1 MTHSSAKHFSMILII
16 ILGVMTAFGPLTI
29 DTYTPS
35 LPKVQHDFGTTTSEI
50 QLTLSFAMIGLALGQ
65 FLFGPI
71 SDVFGRKRIATILMM
86 IYLVATFLS
95 IFTGHLTVF
104 LILRLIQG
112 LTSGGAIVIA
122 KASVGDK
129 YHGNELAKFLAS
141 LMVVNGIIS
150 ILAPLLGGFVLSISN
165 WRMIF
170 AFLTLIAFIVLIGIF
185 LKMPAHT
192 QTMQTRLQF
201 KDILKDFLYL
211 LKKPTFVIPMLLQGL
226 TYVMLFSY
234 SSASPFI
241 TQKIYHMSAPQFS
254 VMLAINGV
262 GLIIVS
268 QIVALLVEKISRQK
282 LLIYLTI
289 MQILGVILL
298 IATLALHLPLYVLL
312 IAFFINIS
320 PVTSIAPLGFSMA
333 MEERTGGSGNAS
345 SLLGLFQFILGGI
358 ISPLVGLNGEHDMT
372 PYLLIISVTAILLVL
387 LQFIYFKL
395 YSKTLYLIKK

>member
-95 IFTGHLTVF
+95 IFTGHLTIF

-289 MQILGVILL
+289 VQIVGVILL

-395 YSKTLYLIKK
+395 YSKNTISH

>member
-1 MTHSSAKHFSMILII
+1 MTHSSAKHFSIILII

-262 GLIIVS
+262 GLIVVS

-289 MQILGVILL
+289 VQIVGVILL

-395 YSKTLYLIKK
+395 YSKNTISH

>member
-86 IYLVATFLS
+86 IYLGATFLS
-95 IFTGHLTVF
+95 IFTGHLTLF

-262 GLIIVS
+262 GLIVVS

-289 MQILGVILL
+289 VQIVGVILL

-395 YSKTLYLIKK
+395 YSKNTISH

>member
-95 IFTGHLTVF
+95 IFTGHLTLF

-262 GLIIVS
+262 GLIVVS

-289 MQILGVILL
+289 MQIVGVILL

-395 YSKTLYLIKK
+395 YSKNTISH

>member
-95 IFTGHLTVF
+95 IFTGHLTLF

-150 ILAPLLGGFVLSISN
+150 ILSPLLGGFVLSISN

-262 GLIIVS
+262 GLILVS

-289 MQILGVILL
+289 VQIVGVILL

-395 YSKTLYLIKK
+395 YSKNTISH

>member
-95 IFTGHLTVF
+95 IFTGHLTLF

-262 GLIIVS
+262 GLIVVR

-289 MQILGVILL
+289 VQIVGVILL

-395 YSKTLYLIKK
+395 YSKNTISH

>member
-35 LPKVQHDFGTTTSEI
+35 LPKVQQDFGTTTSEI

-95 IFTGHLTVF
+95 IFTGHLTLF

-262 GLIIVS
+262 GLILVS

-289 MQILGVILL
+289 VQIVGVILL

-372 PYLLIISVTAILLVL
+372 PYLLIISITAILLVL

-395 YSKTLYLIKK
+395 YSKNTISH

>member
-95 IFTGHLTVF
+95 IFTGHLTLF

-150 ILAPLLGGFVLSISN
+150 ILSPLLGGFVLSISN

-289 MQILGVILL
+289 VQIVGVILL

-333 MEERTGGSGNAS
+333 MEERTGSSGNAS

-395 YSKTLYLIKK
+395 YSKNTISH

>member
-95 IFTGHLTVF
+95 IFTGHLTLF

-192 QTMQTRLQF
+192 QIMQTRLQF

-262 GLIIVS
+262 GLIVVS

-289 MQILGVILL
+289 VQIVGVILL

-395 YSKTLYLIKK
+395 YSKNTISH

>member
-95 IFTGHLTVF
+95 IFTGHLTLF

-170 AFLTLIAFIVLIGIF
+170 AFLTFIAFIVLIGIF
-185 LKMPAHT
+185 FKMPAHT

-262 GLIIVS
+262 GLIVVS

-289 MQILGVILL
+289 VQIVGVILL
-298 IATLALHLPLYVLL
+298 IATLALHLPLYALL

-372 PYLLIISVTAILLVL
+372 PYLLIISITAILLVL

-395 YSKTLYLIKK
+395 YSKNTISH

>member
-16 ILGVMTAFGPLTI
+16 ILGVMTAFGTLTI

-95 IFTGHLTVF
+95 IFTGHLTLF

-262 GLIIVS
+262 GLIVVS

-289 MQILGVILL
+289 VQIVGVILL

-395 YSKTLYLIKK
+395 YSKNTISH

>member
-95 IFTGHLTVF
+95 IFIGHLTLF

-289 MQILGVILL
+289 MQIVGVILL

-320 PVTSIAPLGFSMA
+320 PVTSFAPLGFSMA

-395 YSKTLYLIKK
+395 YSKNTISH

>member
-35 LPKVQHDFGTTTSEI
+35 LPKVQQDFGTTTSEI

-95 IFTGHLTVF
+95 IFTGHLTIF

-185 LKMPAHT
+185 LKIPAHT

-262 GLIIVS
+262 GLILVS

-289 MQILGVILL
+289 VQIVGVILL

-372 PYLLIISVTAILLVL
+372 PYLLIISITAILLVL

-395 YSKTLYLIKK
+395 YSKNTISH

>member
-262 GLIIVS
+262 GLIVVS

-289 MQILGVILL
+289 MQIVGVILL

-395 YSKTLYLIKK
+395 YSKNTISH

>member
-95 IFTGHLTVF
+95 IFIGHLTLF

-289 MQILGVILL
+289 MQIVGVILL

-320 PVTSIAPLGFSMA
+320 PVTSIAPLGFSIA

-395 YSKTLYLIKK
+395 YSKNTISH

>member
-289 MQILGVILL
+289 MQIVGVILL

-395 YSKTLYLIKK
+395 YSKNTISH

>member
-29 DTYTPS
+29 DTYTLS

-86 IYLVATFLS
+86 IYLIATFLS

-192 QTMQTRLQF
+192 QTMQTYLQF

-262 GLIIVS
+262 GLIVVS

-289 MQILGVILL
+289 MQIVGVILL

-312 IAFFINIS
+312 TAFFINIS

-387 LQFIYFKL
+387 LQFLYFKL
-395 YSKTLYLIKK
+395 YSKNTTSH

>member
-95 IFTGHLTVF
+95 IFIGHLTLF

-289 MQILGVILL
+289 MQIVGVILL

-333 MEERTGGSGNAS
+333 IEERTGGSGNAS

-395 YSKTLYLIKK
+395 YSKNTISH

>member
-95 IFTGHLTVF
+95 IFIGHLTLF

-185 LKMPAHT
+185 LKMPTHT

-289 MQILGVILL
+289 MQIVGVILL

-395 YSKTLYLIKK
+395 YSKNTISH

>member
-254 VMLAINGV
+254 LMLAINGV
-262 GLIIVS
+262 GLIVVS

-289 MQILGVILL
+289 MQIVGVILL

-395 YSKTLYLIKK
+395 YSKNTISH

>member
-95 IFTGHLTVF
+95 IFTGHLTLF

-201 KDILKDFLYL
+201 KVILKDFLYL

-262 GLIIVS
+262 GLIVVS

-289 MQILGVILL
+289 VQIVGVILL

-395 YSKTLYLIKK
+395 YSKNTISH

>member
-95 IFTGHLTVF
+95 IFTGHLTLF

-262 GLIIVS
+262 GLIVVS

-289 MQILGVILL
+289 MQIVGVILL

-372 PYLLIISVTAILLVL
+372 PYLLIISITAILLVL

-395 YSKTLYLIKK
+395 YSKNTISH

>member
-95 IFTGHLTVF
+95 IFIGHLTLF

-289 MQILGVILL
+289 MQNVGVILL

-395 YSKTLYLIKK
+395 YSKNTISH

>member
-95 IFTGHLTVF
+95 IFIGHLTLF

-262 GLIIVS
+262 GLIVVS

-289 MQILGVILL
+289 VQIVGVILL

-372 PYLLIISVTAILLVL
+372 PYLLIISITAILLVL

-395 YSKTLYLIKK
+395 YSKNTISH

>member
-95 IFTGHLTVF
+95 IFIGHLTLF

-289 MQILGVILL
+289 MQIVGVILL

-395 YSKTLYLIKK
+395 YSKNTKSH

>member
-1 MTHSSAKHFSMILII
+1 MTNSSAKHFSMILII

-35 LPKVQHDFGTTTSEI
+35 LPKVQHDFGTSTSEI

-71 SDVFGRKRIATILMM
+71 SDVFGRRRVAMILMIGYFIASM
-86 IYLVATFLS
+86 ISV
-95 IFTGHLTVF
+95 FTIHLTLF
-104 LILRLIQG
+104 LIMRFIQG

-129 YHGNELAKFLAS
+129 YDGNALAKFLAS

-150 ILAPLLGGFVLSISN
+150 ILAPLLGGLILSISN

-170 AFLTLIAFIVLIGIF
+170 TFLTFIAVIVLVGVF
-185 LKMPAHT
+185 LKMPSHIHT
-192 QTMQTRLQF
+192 AQNRLNF
-201 KDILKDFLYL
+201 KDILQDFIYL
-211 LKKPTFVIPMLLQGL
+211 LKKPAFVIPMLLQGL

-241 TQKIYHMSAPQFS
+241 TQRIYHMSAPQFS

-262 GLIIVS
+262 GLIVVS
-268 QIVALLVEKISRQK
+268 QLVALIVEKISRHK
-282 LLIYLTI
+282 ILIYLTLI
-289 MQILGVILL
+289 QIAGVILL
-298 IATLALHLPLYVLL
+298 VITLTFHLPLYVLL

-372 PYLLIISVTAILLVL
+372 PYLMIISITAILLVA
-387 LQFIYFKL
+387 LQIIYFKL
-395 YSKTLYLIKK
+395 YSKKAS

>member
-95 IFTGHLTVF
+95 IFIGHLTLF

-241 TQKIYHMSAPQFS
+241 TQKIYRMSAPQFS

-289 MQILGVILL
+289 MQIVGVILL

-395 YSKTLYLIKK
+395 YSKNTISH

>member
-95 IFTGHLTVF
+95 IFIGHLTLF

-262 GLIIVS
+262 GLIVVS

-289 MQILGVILL
+289 VQIVGVILL

-395 YSKTLYLIKK
+395 YSKNTISH

>member
-1 MTHSSAKHFSMILII
+1 MTHSSAKHFSMILIV

-71 SDVFGRKRIATILMM
+71 SDVFGRKRVAITLMFVYLIATL
-86 IYLVATFLS
+86 LS
-95 IFTGHLTVF
+95 AFTTHLSLF

-129 YHGNELAKFLAS
+129 FHGNELAKFLAS

-150 ILAPLLGGFVLSISN
+150 ILAPLLGGLVLSISS

-170 AFLTLIAFIVLIGIF
+170 AVLTLIAIIVLIGIA

-192 QTMQTRLQF
+192 QTLQTRLNF
-201 KDILKDFLYL
+201 NDILKDFLYL
-211 LKKPTFVIPMLLQGL
+211 IKKPSFVIPMLLQGL

-241 TQKIYHMSAPQFS
+241 TQTIYHMSASQFS
-254 VMLAINGV
+254 IMLAINGI
-262 GLIIVS
+262 GLIVVS
-268 QIVALLVEKISRQK
+268 QIVAILVETMNRQK
-282 LLIYLTI
+282 LLIYLTSI
-289 MQILGVILL
+289 QIIGVLLL
-298 IATLALHLPLYVLL
+298 IATLTLHLPLYVLL

-358 ISPLVGLNGEHDMT
+358 VSPLVGLKGNHDMA
-372 PYLLIISVTAILLVL
+372 PYLIIISMTAILLVL
-387 LQFIYFKL
+387 LQIFYFKL
-395 YSKTLYLIKK
+395 YSKSS

>member
-71 SDVFGRKRIATILMM
+71 SDVFGRKRIDTILMM

-95 IFTGHLTVF
+95 IFIGHLTLF

-289 MQILGVILL
+289 MQIVGVILL

-395 YSKTLYLIKK
+395 YSKNTISH

>member
-95 IFTGHLTVF
+95 IFTGHLTLF

-170 AFLTLIAFIVLIGIF
+170 AFLTFIAFIVLIGIF
-185 LKMPAHT
+185 FKMPAHT

-262 GLIIVS
+262 GLIVVS

-289 MQILGVILL
+289 VQIVGVILL

-372 PYLLIISVTAILLVL
+372 PYLLIISITAILLVL

-395 YSKTLYLIKK
+395 YSKNTISH

>member
-35 LPKVQHDFGTTTSEI
+35 LPKVQQDFGTTTSEI

-95 IFTGHLTVF
+95 IFTGHLTIF

-262 GLIIVS
+262 GLILVS

-289 MQILGVILL
+289 VQIVGVILL

-372 PYLLIISVTAILLVL
+372 PYLLIISITAILLVL

-395 YSKTLYLIKK
+395 YSKNTISH

>member
-95 IFTGHLTVF
+95 IFIGHLTLF

-262 GLIIVS
+262 GLIVVS

-289 MQILGVILL
+289 MQIVGVILL

-395 YSKTLYLIKK
+395 YSKNTISH

>member
-35 LPKVQHDFGTTTSEI
+35 LPKVQQDFGTTTSEI

-95 IFTGHLTVF
+95 IFTGHLTIF

-262 GLIIVS
+262 GLILVS

-289 MQILGVILL
+289 VQIVGVILL

-358 ISPLVGLNGEHDMT
+358 ISPLVGLNSEHDMT
-372 PYLLIISVTAILLVL
+372 PYLLIISITAILLVL

-395 YSKTLYLIKK
+395 YSKNTISH

>member
-71 SDVFGRKRIATILMM
+71 SDVFGRKRIGTILMM

-95 IFTGHLTVF
+95 IFTGHLTLF

-262 GLIIVS
+262 GLIVVS

-289 MQILGVILL
+289 VQIVGVILL

-395 YSKTLYLIKK
+395 YSKNTISH